1 MKKALF
7 LLVATAVTVSLAGC
21 FQNPIE
27 AAVEKA
33 TEQAVEKALEESGV
47 DVDLD
52 LGGSGSGVSLPDSW
66 PSDIPVPD
74 GKIIAASSAADG
86 QTLAIEVANEAAALA
101 GVEAVKARG
110 YSVTSEQSYE
120 GMRNWALDKDGT
132 TVFYGFVSDS
142 ETVMVTMVV
151 AQNPGY

>member
-47 DVDLD
+47 DVDLG
-52 LGGSGSGVSLPDSW
+52 LGGSGVSLPDSW

-120 GMRNWALDKDGT
+120 GMRNWVLEKDST
-132 TVFYGFVSDS
+132 FVFYGFVSDS

-151 AQNPGY
+151 AQNPGL